1 MSMDAATLQLWQMR
15 RKALNDR
22 GTCDNNRLHSDNM
35 THNHINKYLLS
46 PTDTIIYRFININ
59 AAQY

>member
-1 MSMDAATLQLWQMR
+1 MR